1 VRSKP
6 HIVRNR
12 HKHVPYLWRCFIG
25 RYNGYADT
33 VEKAYVAC
41 IKCLS
46 RSKYWEPDMRRNP
59 QLVKVYQKA
68 IEEGFL

>member
-1 VRSKP
+1 MRDKP

-12 HKHVPYLWRCFIG
+12 DKRAPYLWRCFIG

-33 VEKAYVAC
+33 IENAYIAC

-46 RSKYWEPDMRRNP
+46 RSKHRESDMRRNP
-59 QLVKVYQKA
+59 QLVTIWKQAEAKG
-68 IEEGFL
+68 II